1 MYCKLHAGAT
11 FLVCKFTV
19 LYWIDNIFQHSSRSY
34 RQITNLIN
42 RNATSD
48 SGITSEGVTDFP
60 AWGLP
65 TLGSLHVYGLPV
77 YKKTELK
84 FCKYE
89 SGSGGVHVSLNRPCS
104 SCLLPL
110 FENEPSCK
118 TLHTKKSLN
127 AGKSRWWDN
136 IFWNEWLRARRLVL
150 VRWQQKTQKW
160 QIVIVSSARGT
171 HSEKSSSKP
180 LLLSGSFVSHLYVF
194 IQQNVK

>member
-19 LYWIDNIFQHSSRSY
+19 LYWIDNICQHSSRSY

-42 RNATSD
+42 RNAISV

-89 SGSGGVHVSLNRPCS
+89 SGSEGVHVSLNRPCS

-118 TLHTKKSLN
+118 TLHTKKSLICIKIKMVRKHILERMVARKKTRFGTVATEN
-127 AGKSRWWDN
+127 SEMANCNR
-136 IFWNEWLRARRLVL
+136 FVCQRHALRKVVKQAAIA
-150 VRWQQKTQKW
+150 VR
-160 QIVIVSSARGT
+160 
-171 HSEKSSSKP
+171 
-180 LLLSGSFVSHLYVF
+180 
-194 IQQNVK
+194 